1 MLGGRAAFVVHG
13 VGGLDELTTG
23 GINRMSHLRDGRVIT
38 YDLDPVGLGLRRAQP
53 EDLRGGDPAE
63 NARMLRALLAGEDRS
78 PRRDVVLF
86 NAAAAL
92 AVDHGDLLEGLR
104 EAERALD
111 SGAAQ
116 SKLDALIALSQALR
130 MQNDE

>member
-1 MLGGRAAFVVHG
+1 
-13 VGGLDELTTG
+13 
-23 GINRMSHLRDGRVIT
+23 MSHLRDGRVIT
-38 YDLDPVGLGLRRAQP
+38 YDLDPVGLGCAV
-53 EDLRGGDPAE
+53 
-63 NARMLRALLAGEDRS
+63 RS
-78 PRRDVVLF
+78 PKICAATTPRRTPACYARSWRAKIAARAALVLF

-116 SKLDALIALSQALR
+116 GKLDAPIALSQALGR
-130 MQNDE
+130 QNAE

>member
-1 MLGGRAAFVVHG
+1 
-13 VGGLDELTTG
+13 
-23 GINRMSHLRDGRVIT
+23 
-38 YDLDPVGLGLRRAQP
+38 
-53 EDLRGGDPAE
+53 
-63 NARMLRALLAGEDRS
+63 MLRALLAGEDRS

-92 AVDHGDLLEGLR
+92 AVDHGDLLDGLR

-116 SKLDALIALSQALR
+116 GKLDALIALSQALAVDTSGPV
-130 MQNDE
+130 Q

>member
-1 MLGGRAAFVVHG
+1 M
-13 VGGLDELTTG
+13 
-23 GINRMSHLRDGRVIT
+23 M
-38 YDLDPVGLGLRRAQP
+38 
-53 EDLRGGDPAE
+53 
-63 NARMLRALLAGEDRS
+63 RALLAGEDRS